1 MVPEAGYFLMVDMSS
16 VGKKFEGEDEP
27 YDFQFTKWMMREKVI
42 QYHEQL
48 HRYSNNIQI
57 IYKHTHTHTGYCCYS
72 SKRILR
78 T

>member
-42 QYHEQL
+42 QYRGQL
-48 HRYSNNIQI
+48 RRYSKLI
-57 IYKHTHTHTGYCCYS
+57 
-72 SKRILR
+72 
-78 T
+78 